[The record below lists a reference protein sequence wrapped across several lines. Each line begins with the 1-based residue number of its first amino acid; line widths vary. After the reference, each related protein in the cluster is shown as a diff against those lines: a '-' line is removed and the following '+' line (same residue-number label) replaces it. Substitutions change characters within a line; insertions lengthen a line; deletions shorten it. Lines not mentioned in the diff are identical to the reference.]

1 MCCRSL
7 AVKIFRL
14 RLIRSSGGGKEDHH
28 HWTWSRWSLGL
39 VNIFSS
45 IPRTNCRKETLQ
57 AVHRALPGLCIQV
70 CLDIHTTP
78 KSVAEVGVMMMLMM
92 DTRDYFKTF

>member
-14 RLIRSSGGGKEDHH
+14 RLILSSGGGEEDNH
-28 HWTWSRWSLGL
+28 HWTWSRWPLGL
-39 VNIFSS
+39 VNIISS
-45 IPRTNCRKETLQ
+45 VPRTNCITAGRKETLQ

-70 CLDIHTTP
+70 CLDIHATP
-78 KSVAEVGVMMMLMM
+78 KSVAEVG
-92 DTRDYFKTF
+92 